1 LQLSFV
7 CLGVSSSVASVI
19 AVQFVDLINRHGKNY
34 GIVAVGGS
42 KFLVMTWSAVVLLFF
57 TVVISVITL
66 PSSGSIST
74 SDKEVE
80 SV

>member
-1 LQLSFV
+1 M

-19 AVQFVDLINRHGKNY
+19 AVQFVELINRHGATH
-34 GIVAVGGS
+34 GIAATGGS
-42 KFLVMTWSAVVLLFF
+42 KFLGMTWSAVVLLFL

-66 PSSGSIST
+66 PSGT
-74 SDKEVE
+74 VVPAPEKEVD